1 MALFLPPGVEPE
13 TEEERADLDA
23 INALRESAAYE
34 LKVPIHGFFFFF
46 FLNKKTKQVR
56 SHLHNRTNLSV

>member
-34 LKVPIHGFFFFF
+34 LKVPI
-46 FLNKKTKQVR
+46 QV
-56 SHLHNRTNLSV
+56 LFIYFNF